1 MSDEN
6 QEVLEDD
13 ILEAMS
19 GTEVAKRMMK
29 DQSMKSFASK
39 VAKMKTVSRDD
50 LEDMLPDYIAGAD
63 ITKVLK
69 EAEEQETED
78 LQEFKADHGDPSE
91 VPEPTAA
98 KAKPLPGSKSQGD
111 KAPQTKMGML
121 NAMMKNYG
129 EMKKADLQAAY
140 HEMMD
145 KMAKDEGMH
154 KEMAHAKKEGMHKEG
169 MHKMKMKK
177 EDIDLSDDVAAL
189 FGDEELS
196 EEFKEKATTIF
207 EATVVAKI
215 NEAMDDIVENIE
227 TAKRFEEDEI
237 KEEMVEKLD
246 GALDYVVEQ
255 WMDNNRLAV
264 ENGIRTEIAEEFIGG
279 LKSLFEQSYIEMP
292 EEKVDVLGE
301 LADKVDT
308 LEEEL
313 NKELQKNIDL
323 SQEVE
328 TLHRGSVMGE
338 VSKDLTVAQSEKL
351 KGLAEGVDFISEE
364 DFKEKIEMLKDTY
377 FSEIEEEVQNET
389 IFDEDEPLEEEAT
402 APKVTGEMAQ
412 YMSAISR
419 TVKK

>member
-1 MSDEN
+1 
-6 QEVLEDD
+6 
-13 ILEAMS
+13 
-19 GTEVAKRMMK
+19 
-29 DQSMKSFASK
+29 
-39 VAKMKTVSRDD
+39 
-50 LEDMLPDYIAGAD
+50 
-63 ITKVLK
+63 
-69 EAEEQETED
+69 
-78 LQEFKADHGDPSE
+78 
-91 VPEPTAA
+91 
-98 KAKPLPGSKSQGD
+98 
-111 KAPQTKMGML
+111 
-121 NAMMKNYG
+121 
-129 EMKKADLQAAY
+129 
-140 HEMMD
+140 
-145 KMAKDEGMH
+145 
-154 KEMAHAKKEGMHKEG
+154 
-169 MHKMKMKK
+169 MKK

-255 WMDNNRLAV
+255 WMDNNRLAI

-338 VSKDLTVAQSEKL
+338 VSQDLTVAQSEKL
-351 KGLAEGVDFISEE
+351 KGLAEGVDFVSEE
-364 DFKEKIEMLKDTY
+364 DFREKIEMLKDTY

>member
-6 QEVLEDD
+6 QEVLEDAD
-13 ILEAMS
+13 VQEEVVTDAEINEADAV
-19 GTEVAKRMMK
+19 GGAV
-29 DQSMKSFASK
+29 KS
-39 VAKMKTVSRDD
+39 R
-50 LEDMLPDYIAGAD
+50 P
-63 ITKVLK
+63 
-69 EAEEQETED
+69 
-78 LQEFKADHGDPSE
+78 GD
-91 VPEPTAA
+91 
-98 KAKPLPGSKSQGD
+98 KKQGD
-111 KAPQTKMGML
+111 KAPHTKMGML

-129 EMKKADLQAAY
+129 EMKKSDLQAAY
-140 HEMMD
+140 QSMMD
-145 KMAKDEGMH
+145 SMHGDEEEEDQEEGMH
-154 KEMAHAKKEGMHKEG
+154 KDKEGMPK
-169 MHKMKMKK
+169 KKVTK

-207 EATVVAKI
+207 EAAVVSKI
-215 NEAMDDIVENIE
+215 NETMGDMIE
-227 TAKRFEEDEI
+227 AVDTAKTFEEDEL

-246 GALDYVVEQ
+246 SYLDYVVEQ

-292 EEKVDVLGE
+292 EEKVDVLSD
-301 LADKVDT
+301 LSDKVDS

-313 NKELQKNIDL
+313 NKELQKNIEL

-328 TLHRGSVMGE
+328 TLHRGSVIGE
-338 VSKDLTVAQSEKL
+338 VSEGLTVAQEEKL
-351 KGLAEGVDFISEE
+351 KGLAEGVDFVSEE
-364 DFKEKIEMLKDTY
+364 DFKEKLEMIKDTY
-377 FSEIEEEVQNET
+377 FDSSIEEEVKNET

-402 APKVTGEMAQ
+402 PAKVTGEMAQ

>member
-6 QEVLEDD
+6 QEVLED
-13 ILEAMS
+13 A
-19 GTEVAKRMMK
+19 
-29 DQSMKSFASK
+29 
-39 VAKMKTVSRDD
+39 
-50 LEDMLPDYIAGAD
+50 
-63 ITKVLK
+63 
-69 EAEEQETED
+69 ED
-78 LQEFKADHGDPSE
+78 LQEKKASMGDPSE
-91 VPEPTAA
+91 VPEPTPA

-145 KMAKDEGMH
+145 KMPKDDEEKAEGMHKEMAHGKKEKKEGMH
-154 KEMAHAKKEGMHKEG
+154 KEMAHAKKENMHYGK
-169 MHKMKMKK
+169 KMKK

-255 WMDNNRLAV
+255 WMDSNRLAI
-264 ENGIRTEIAEEFIGG
+264 ENGIRTEIAEEFMGG

-301 LADKVDT
+301 LSDKVDS

-313 NKELQKNIDL
+313 NKELQKNIEL
-323 SQEVE
+323 SQTVE
-328 TLHRGSVMGE
+328 TLYRDSTFAE
-338 VSKDLTVAQSEKL
+338 VSGGLTVAQQEKL
-351 KGLAEGVDFISEE
+351 KGLSEGVEFVSEE
-364 DFKEKIEMLKDTY
+364 DFKEKLEMIKDTY

-389 IFDEDEPLEEEAT
+389 IFDEEEPLEEET
-402 APKVTGEMAQ
+402 SAPKVTGEMAQ

>member
-13 ILEAMS
+13 
-19 GTEVAKRMMK
+19 
-29 DQSMKSFASK
+29 
-39 VAKMKTVSRDD
+39 
-50 LEDMLPDYIAGAD
+50 
-63 ITKVLK
+63 
-69 EAEEQETED
+69 AEE
-78 LQEFKADHGDPSE
+78 LQEKMGAE
-91 VPEPTAA
+91 VPKPTGVA
-98 KAKPLPGSKSQGD
+98 AKPLPGSKSQGD

-145 KMAKDEGMH
+145 KMPKDDEEEKAEGMH
-154 KEMAHAKKEGMHKEG
+154 KEMAHGKKEKKEGMHKEG

-338 VSKDLTVAQSEKL
+338 VSQDLTVAQSEKL
-351 KGLAEGVDFISEE
+351 KGLAEGVDFVSEE
-364 DFKEKIEMLKDTY
+364 DFREKIEMLKDTY

>member
-6 QEVLEDD
+6 QEVLED
-13 ILEAMS
+13 A
-19 GTEVAKRMMK
+19 
-29 DQSMKSFASK
+29 
-39 VAKMKTVSRDD
+39 
-50 LEDMLPDYIAGAD
+50 
-63 ITKVLK
+63 
-69 EAEEQETED
+69 ED
-78 LQEFKADHGDPSE
+78 LQEKKASMGDPSE
-91 VPEPTAA
+91 VPEPTPA

-145 KMAKDEGMH
+145 KMPKDDDEKAEGMH
-154 KEMAHAKKEGMHKEG
+154 KEMAHGKKEKKENMHYGK
-169 MHKMKMKK
+169 KMKK

-237 KEEMVEKLD
+237 KDEMVEKLD

-255 WMDNNRLAV
+255 WMDSNRLAI
-264 ENGIRTEIAEEFIGG
+264 ENGIRTEIAEEFMGG

-301 LADKVDT
+301 LSDKVDS

-313 NKELQKNIDL
+313 NKELQKNIEL
-323 SQEVE
+323 SQTVE
-328 TLHRGSVMGE
+328 TLYRDSTFAE
-338 VSKDLTVAQSEKL
+338 VSGGLTVAQQEKL
-351 KGLAEGVDFISEE
+351 KGLSEGVEFVSEE
-364 DFKEKIEMLKDTY
+364 DFKEKLEMIKDTY

-389 IFDEDEPLEEEAT
+389 IFDEEEPLEEET
-402 APKVTGEMAQ
+402 SAPKVTGEMAQ